1 MRAQWYEVYDLLEFV
16 VARSEGGGKASRTKA
31 GLTHEANALLE
42 RELSAFRFVQRHLVR
57 LSNRS
62 EIESIEEA
70 VSRSA
75 RTGLAGVQTHLDAAL
90 ALLGQKPTP
99 DYRNAIKEAISAVE
113 SAVKCIAG
121 STGGGLDS
129 ALRRIDKHIPV
140 HGALKAGFLSLYG
153 FTSDEDG
160 IRHAILDESNV
171 GYDEAKF
178 MLVACSAFVN
188 FLISKAEAAGVLK
201 PEQGKDR

>member
-1 MRAQWYEVYDLLEFV
+1 MI
-16 VARSEGGGKASRTKA
+16 GKR
-31 GLTHEANALLE
+31 
-42 RELSAFRFVQRHLVR
+42 
-57 LSNRS
+57 
-62 EIESIEEA
+62 
-70 VSRSA
+70 
-75 RTGLAGVQTHLDAAL
+75 L

-99 DYRNAIKEAISAVE
+99 DYRNSIKEAISAVE

-121 STGGGLDS
+121 SAGGGLDS
-129 ALRRIDKHIPV
+129 ALRRLDKRTAIHQ
-140 HGALKAGFLSLYG
+140 ALKAGFLSLYG

-188 FLISKAEAAGVLK
+188 FLTSKAEAAGALK